1 MRENINRFPST
12 GIRRNTHLKQSNT
25 RSSDSKRSQPA
36 RQAAHQPPGVN
47 WLKYAG
53 IGPSRE
59 QGRDVTK
66 KVSGEEVNS
75 LGSLEAEVM
84 GILWE
89 IGRPAGSMEVAE
101 IALYKR
107 RAQGDEPAS
116 FSTIATTL
124 RRLADKGLL
133 KVTKGDQQRTP
144 FYAPTVGREEMAAR
158 ILNNVSV
165 KLLGRPLVGLL
176 PRLVGGMNPAKAA
189 AKQGADDDQ
198 SLNQLLKAL
207 EDVAERNESPAKK

>member
-1 MRENINRFPST
+1 M
-12 GIRRNTHLKQSNT
+12 KQSNT
-25 RSSDSKRSQPA
+25 KSTSSKR
-36 RQAAHQPPGVN
+36 QATPEPPGVN

-59 QGRDVTK
+59 QGRDPSR
-66 KVSGEEVNS
+66 KVSGDEVNS

-133 KVTKGDQQRTP
+133 KVSKGDQQRTP

-176 PRLVGGMNPAKAA
+176 PRLVGGMSPSKAA
-189 AKQGADDDQ
+189 VKQGIEDDP
-198 SLNQLLKAL
+198 SLNHLLKAL
-207 EDVAERNESPAKK
+207 EDAAERSEIPAKK

>member
-1 MRENINRFPST
+1 MKQTNTKSSKSE
-12 GIRRNTHLKQSNT
+12 RNQASKQVE
-25 RSSDSKRSQPA
+25 A
-36 RQAAHQPPGVN
+36 QPPGVN

-59 QGRDVTK
+59 QGRDASK
-66 KVSGEEVNS
+66 KVSGDEVNS

-176 PRLVGGMNPAKAA
+176 PKLVGGLSSNATKTA
-189 AKQGADDDQ
+189 AKSGGMDDA

-207 EDVAERNESPAKK
+207 EHVAERGDVQAKK